1 MFTLEQISAFIAV
14 YQQGSYSAAAR
25 VLEKDR
31 TTVREHVISLED
43 NLGLPLFTIVGRS
56 ARPTDLAHRL
66 YPRAEILARQA
77 QEFTLTA
84 LSAFDHALTTL
95 NIYHDVLL
103 PASMVIQIEQQAAEY
118 FPQLQLNWLHRNRD
132 ETLNDLVSGDAHLA
146 IMPNRG
152 KILPEKQI
160 GYRSLG
166 MLPLSIYASKNHPL
180 ATQPEVTIR
189 DLQLNKQY
197 ISENHLRAGIDMMKI
212 SPHQH
217 IISNN
222 DVLIALLKHQGWAV
236 LSRIFAEEYVESGD
250 LIELTLTDVVNAHRH
265 GLTLYYPTQL
275 ESDPT
280 ISQFIDWFTDYAK
293 QYMG

>member
-1 MFTLEQISAFIAV
+1 MFTLEQISAFTAV
-14 YQQGSYSAAAR
+14 YQHGSYSAAAR
-25 VLEKDR
+25 ALDKDR
-31 TTVREHVISLED
+31 TTIREHVLSLED
-43 NLGLPLFTIVGRS
+43 NLGLPLFTILGRS

-84 LSAFDHALTTL
+84 LAAFDHSLTTL

-103 PASMVIQIEQQAAEY
+103 PSSMVIQIEQQAAQH

-132 ETLNDLVSGDAHLA
+132 ETLNDLVSGEAHLA
-146 IMPNRG
+146 IMPHRN
-152 KILPEKQI
+152 KIIPEKQI
-160 GYRSLG
+160 WYRNLG
-166 MLPLSIYASKNHPL
+166 MLPLSIYVGKDHPL
-180 ATQPEVTIR
+180 AAKTDVSLK

-236 LSRIFAEEYVESGD
+236 LSRIFAEEYVESG
-250 LIELTLTDVVNAHRH
+250 ELVELALTDIVNAHRH

-280 ISQFIDWFTDYAK
+280 IGQFIVWFSSYAK
-293 QYMG
+293 QYMD